1 MDDFIRRVLDTPP
14 MTRDREIVLARRCRA
29 GDRGARDD
37 LVTAGLR
44 SVALHALMLGAR
56 GEALRDA
63 VQAGALG
70 LISAV
75 DRFDPDRGVRL
86 ATYAWHWVE
95 GAVLKELARPDGP
108 EPPSDGP
115 HATSADSG
123 IEHWLDGLDDVGR
136 DVLRL
141 RFGRDRSDVPLSRR
155 QVADRLGLGESQ
167 VRRIEA
173 EAMRHLRGRLAKIV
187 TRASSPSATGSI
199 SYSSIG
205 RAADC

>member
-14 MTRDREIVLARRCRA
+14 MSRDREILLARRCRA
-29 GDRGARDD
+29 GDHGARND

-63 VQAGALG
+63 VQAGTLG

-86 ATYAWHWVE
+86 ATYAWRWVE
-95 GAVLKELARPDGP
+95 GAVLKELADIEGPDS
-108 EPPSDGP
+108 PSGAP
-115 HATSADSG
+115 TATAADSG
-123 IEHWLDGLDDVGR
+123 IEHWLDGLDDLGR
-136 DVLRL
+136 DVLL
-141 RFGRDRSDVPLSRR
+141 MRFGHHRSDIPLSRR

-187 TRASSPSATGSI
+187 TRAPSRSATGSI